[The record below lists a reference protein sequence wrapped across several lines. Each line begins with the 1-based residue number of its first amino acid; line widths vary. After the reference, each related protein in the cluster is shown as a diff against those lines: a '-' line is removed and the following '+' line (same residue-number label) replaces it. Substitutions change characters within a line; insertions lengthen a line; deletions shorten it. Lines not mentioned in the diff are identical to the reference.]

1 MKDILRFIKFS
12 LVGASN
18 TLITIVAY
26 WIFINLFKMNFL
38 LSNTVAYVLGIV
50 NSYFWNTRWVFK
62 DSNADNTVIKF
73 IIVNIVALAASNLCI
88 FILVKNMNINM
99 YISQIVAIGFSMV
112 INFVL
117 NKTWTFEMGDIK

>member
-62 DSNADNTVIKF
+62 DSNANNTVIKF
-73 IIVNIVALAASNLCI
+73 IIVNIVALAVSNLCI
-88 FILVKNMNINM
+88 FILVKNMNINV

>member
-62 DSNADNTVIKF
+62 DSNANNTVIKF

-99 YISQIVAIGFSMV
+99 YISQVVAIGFSMV
-112 INFVL
+112 INFIL

>member
-1 MKDILRFIKFS
+1 MKDMLRFIKFS

-26 WIFINLFKMNFL
+26 WIFINLFKMSFL
-38 LSNTVAYVLGIV
+38 LSNTVAYILGIV

-73 IIVNIVALAASNLCI
+73 IIVNIVALAASNFCI

-112 INFVL
+112 INFIL

>member
-1 MKDILRFIKFS
+1 MLRFIKFS

-38 LSNTVAYVLGIV
+38 LSNTVAYILGIV

-73 IIVNIVALAASNLCI
+73 VIVNIVALAASNT
-88 FILVKNMNINM
+88 
-99 YISQIVAIGFSMV
+99 G
-112 INFVL
+112 VL
-117 NKTWTFEMGDIK
+117 Q

>member
-18 TLITIVAY
+18 TLITIIAY

-38 LSNTVAYVLGIV
+38 LSNTIAYVLGIV

-62 DSNADNTVIKF
+62 DSSANNTIIKF
-73 IIVNIVALAASNLCI
+73 IIVNIIALAASNLCI
-88 FILVKNMNINM
+88 FILVKNMNSNM

-117 NKTWTFEMGDIK
+117 NKTWTFEMGDVK